1 MKTNPC
7 ASIVLGL
14 ALGAAACEGSADP
27 GPAPTAAAEEQALS
41 TAATSATP
49 PHYLVFKLGSLGGAV
64 SSGNSLNNLG
74 LIGGTSQLGGGS
86 TAIRATLWFLGLPFD
101 LGTLGGPSSGIIW
114 PVKNIRGIISGI
126 AETDQDQP
134 LGENW
139 SCSAFLPPSGKVCRG
154 FVWQGGH
161 MRELPTL
168 GGDNGFATGTNNF
181 GQTVGWAEN
190 TVHDPTCT
198 QPGQVLQ
205 FRAVLWGPGRNQQ
218 RELLPFGDDSTSAA
232 TAINDNGQ
240 VVGISGDCNNAVGRK
255 SARHALMWQNGQPVD
270 LGNIGGTYWNTP
282 MALNQHGDVVGF
294 ANPPNVVPETKFSAH
309 AFFKAAGSPMSDL
322 GKLDGDTTSQGLG
335 LNEID
340 DVVGISCGPNG
351 CSAVIWRNQTIFNLN
366 DFRAAGSTTEHL
378 FAAGD
383 INDFGVI
390 TGQTLADD
398 GSQSTFVALPVP

>member
-1 MKTNPC
+1 
-7 ASIVLGL
+7 
-14 ALGAAACEGSADP
+14 
-27 GPAPTAAAEEQALS
+27 
-41 TAATSATP
+41 
-49 PHYLVFKLGSLGGAV
+49 
-64 SSGNSLNNLG
+64 
-74 LIGGTSQLGGGS
+74 
-86 TAIRATLWFLGLPFD
+86 
-101 LGTLGGPSSGIIW
+101 
-114 PVKNIRGIISGI
+114 
-126 AETDQDQP
+126 
-134 LGENW
+134 
-139 SCSAFLPPSGKVCRG
+139 
-154 FVWQGGH
+154 
-161 MRELPTL
+161 
-168 GGDNGFATGTNNF
+168 
-181 GQTVGWAEN
+181 
-190 TVHDPTCT
+190 
-198 QPGQVLQ
+198 
-205 FRAVLWGPGRNQQ
+205 
-218 RELLPFGDDSTSAA
+218 
-232 TAINDNGQ
+232 
-240 VVGISGDCNNAVGRK
+240 
-255 SARHALMWQNGQPVD
+255 
-270 LGNIGGTYWNTP
+270 